1 MQNRRMLCWGVV
13 ALFSC
18 MLLTTGC
25 ESLKKKFTR
34 KNKSQKTEE
43 VMIVSPRD
51 YSANPLPNDVLYKRY
66 FTYWKSWNQELLT
79 SLNDRPSDIKVL
91 DCTEQAIINLKKMA
105 TYLNEAKAKELSGY
119 IQQTENIKD
128 TVLEVRGLPPAQV
141 DDLRYKSE
149 RILSAV
155 NRKFDL
161 TKMRPYLKS

>member
-1 MQNRRMLCWGVV
+1 MQNRRILCGGVV
-13 ALFSC
+13 ALFFC
-18 MLLTTGC
+18 MLLMTGC
-25 ESLKKKFTR
+25 ETLRKKFTR
-34 KNKSQKTEE
+34 QKKNQKTEE

-51 YSANPLPNDVLYKRY
+51 YSAHPFPNDVLYKQY
-66 FTYWKSWNQELLT
+66 FTYWKSWNQELVT
-79 SLNDRPSDIKVL
+79 SLNERASDKKVL

-119 IQQTENIKD
+119 IQQTEDIKS

-141 DDLRYKSE
+141 DDIRYKSE

-161 TKMRPYLKS
+161 TKMRPYLK

>member
-1 MQNRRMLCWGVV
+1 MQNRRILCGGVV
-13 ALFSC
+13 ALFFC
-18 MLLTTGC
+18 MLLMTGC
-25 ESLKKKFTR
+25 ETLRKKFTR
-34 KNKSQKTEE
+34 QKKNQKTEE

-51 YSANPLPNDVLYKRY
+51 YSAHPFPNDVLYKQY
-66 FTYWKSWNQELLT
+66 FTYWKSWNQELVT
-79 SLNDRPSDIKVL
+79 SLNERASDKKVL

-119 IQQTENIKD
+119 IQQTEDIKS

-141 DDLRYKSE
+141 DDIRYKSE